1 MMSLS
6 NHASCGHTLD
16 RLRAN
21 GSYVS
26 DHLKENT
33 IDNFILVNCQKNA
46 ASEKAKALASNG
58 TD

>member
-1 MMSLS
+1 MD
-6 NHASCGHTLD
+6 TPFD

-33 IDNFILVNCQKNA
+33 IDNFILINCQKNA